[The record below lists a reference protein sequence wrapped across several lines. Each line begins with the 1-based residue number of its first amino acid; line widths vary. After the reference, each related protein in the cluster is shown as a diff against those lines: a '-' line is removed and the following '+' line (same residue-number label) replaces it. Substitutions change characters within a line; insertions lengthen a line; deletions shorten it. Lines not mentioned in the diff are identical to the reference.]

1 MRKLFLTGKS
11 IEIIMKRVLNVYIF
25 VNLKSYLFTFFYF
38 WINKLI
44 IDSFILFL
52 GGTPWPP

>member
-1 MRKLFLTGKS
+1 
-11 IEIIMKRVLNVYIF
+11 MKRVLNVYIF
-25 VNLKSYLFTFFYF
+25 ANLKSYLFKCFICL
-38 WINKLI
+38 INKLF